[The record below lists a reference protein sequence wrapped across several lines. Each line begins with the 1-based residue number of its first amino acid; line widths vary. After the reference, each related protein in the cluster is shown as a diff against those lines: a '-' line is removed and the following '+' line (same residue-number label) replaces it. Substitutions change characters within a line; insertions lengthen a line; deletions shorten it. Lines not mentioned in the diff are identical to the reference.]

1 MYIKHLSALT
11 HPSHRKPRLVGD
23 LSITHAAVNEH
34 LPQSILREPGCMF
47 ALLVIVFAKHISG
60 FLYVI
65 FYFTDAATSRNDMP
79 ERYAVT
85 SFMSGSTL
93 ASFELRHC
101 FPPGHRL

>member
-47 ALLVIVFAKHISG
+47 AMLVIVFAKHISG
-60 FLYVI
+60 FLYVV
-65 FYFTDAATSRNDMP
+65 FYFTDAAT
-79 ERYAVT
+79 V
-85 SFMSGSTL
+85 
-93 ASFELRHC
+93 LRCNITQRHTRKIRGYK
-101 FPPGHRL
+101 FHVGFNIGEF